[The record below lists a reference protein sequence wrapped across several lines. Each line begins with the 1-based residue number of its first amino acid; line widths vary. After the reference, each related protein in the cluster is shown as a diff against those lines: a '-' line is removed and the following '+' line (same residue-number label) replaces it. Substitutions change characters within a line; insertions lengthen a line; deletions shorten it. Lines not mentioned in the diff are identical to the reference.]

1 MTEEILSSKD
11 INSAA
16 SGNTAIDERERELVA
31 QLVEILFSGLEL
43 GTPCLPS

>member
-1 MTEEILSSKD
+1 MTKEILSSKD

-16 SGNTAIDERERELVA
+16 NGNTALDERERELVA

-43 GTPCLPS
+43 GAPSLPS